1 MKRPTPFL
9 ATLGLLS
16 LAALAWA
23 DPPPGPPPG
32 GPPGVPPIERLTQDL
47 GLDANQQAQVKLI
60 LDAQHA
66 KMDAERAQFEAS
78 GTQPTREEMHAKHQ
92 QMDAELDSQLATVL
106 TPEQLAKFQELRRH
120 RPKGPP
126 GGGRDGAGPGSQ
138 APASQGQ

>member
-1 MKRPTPFL
+1 MKRPTTFL
-9 ATLGLLS
+9 ATLGMLS
-16 LAALAWA
+16 LAALVLAE
-23 DPPPGPPPG
+23 PPPGPPPG
-32 GPPGVPPIERLTQDL
+32 GPPRGPPIERLTQDL

-78 GTQPTREEMHAKHQ
+78 GMQPTREEMHAKRQ

-106 TPEQLAKFQELRRH
+106 TPEQLTRFQELRKH

-126 GGGRDGAGPGSQ
+126 GGGRDGEGPGNQ
-138 APASQGQ
+138 APASREQ